1 MLLRKNVT
9 LDPRQ
14 KDRLQET
21 GHVFV
26 ITSPS
31 TPAIFFILQVKRDGR
46 ESPSHPVIEKAIFLK
61 DLKKNNTTH
70 PPPPPPFQKKKIH
83 KHCPQFLLG

>member
-1 MLLRKNVT
+1 MIFFQSWPVSLHREGKGSLLLRKNVT

-46 ESPSHPVIEKAIFLK
+46 ESRSHPVIENAIFLK
-61 DLKKNNTTH
+61 D
-70 PPPPPPFQKKKIH
+70 
-83 KHCPQFLLG
+83 

>member
-1 MLLRKNVT
+1 MIFFQSWPVYLHREGKGSLLLRKNVT

-26 ITSPS
+26 IKVTS

-46 ESPSHPVIEKAIFLK
+46 ESPSHPVIENAIFLK
-61 DLKKNNTTH
+61 D
-70 PPPPPPFQKKKIH
+70 
-83 KHCPQFLLG
+83 